1 MDGKKGIMPTFY
13 QYEHL
18 DYGWLTY
25 TLDELME
32 ELRNDIDCNSFPPD
46 ELQFVIKVVDMTQEE
61 YDALPT
67 TDEIDEQMN

>member
-1 MDGKKGIMPTFY
+1 MPTFY